1 MSLKLQRQLSKE
13 QILEG
18 YLNTIYFGRGA
29 YGIQAASL
37 AFFDKPAKDLTL
49 REAAVLASVINN
61 PSQFDPANGKDNKE
75 ALRERYEYVL
85 AGMAAMGTADPDA
98 AAKAAKRL
106 PKFPEIDAESQ
117 YGGQRGHML
126 KLVRDELVKLG
137 YTEQEIDGGGLR
149 VTTTFTEKDMAAA
162 EQGVLE
168 ERPEGFDG
176 GKLHVAVATV
186 EPGTGALRGFYA
198 GQDYLDSQ
206 INWAVAGGMVGSTFK
221 PITLTTAITEGF
233 SLEDTF
239 EGNSPYVFPD
249 GLEVRNEG
257 GGDGNDY
264 GSAVDATY
272 ALEQSINTAFV
283 DMSNSIP
290 DGPDKIYQTA
300 LEMGVPPNR
309 PARKYPGIPAI
320 SRDLEPDA
328 LITLGKARIS
338 PINMANTY
346 ATIANEGQ
354 RADVHVI
361 EKVVDS
367 NGETDY
373 TLQGG
378 DHRRGRRGRRLRR
391 VLRDAAGRRAGH
403 RSGGPGARP
412 AGGRQDRHRDQR
424 QGRGVLGLVRGL
436 HPADVDGG
444 DVRPRRRRRPARR
457 LAAVVL
463 RCRLPRPRPGP
474 T

>member
-1 MSLKLQRQLSKE
+1 
-13 QILEG
+13 
-18 YLNTIYFGRGA
+18 
-29 YGIQAASL
+29 
-37 AFFDKPAKDLTL
+37 
-49 REAAVLASVINN
+49 
-61 PSQFDPANGKDNKE
+61 
-75 ALRERYEYVL
+75 
-85 AGMAAMGTADPDA
+85 
-98 AAKAAKRL
+98 
-106 PKFPEIDAESQ
+106 
-117 YGGQRGHML
+117 
-126 KLVRDELVKLG
+126 
-137 YTEQEIDGGGLR
+137 
-149 VTTTFTEKDMAAA
+149 
-162 EQGVLE
+162 
-168 ERPEGFDG
+168 
-176 GKLHVAVATV
+176 
-186 EPGTGALRGFYA
+186 
-198 GQDYLDSQ
+198 
-206 INWAVAGGMVGSTFK
+206 MVGSTFK

-309 PARKYPGIPAI
+309 PARKYPGIPNI

-373 TLQGG
+373 TYKAATT
-378 DHRRGRRGRRLRR
+378 DAVDADVASDV

-403 RSGGPGARP
+403 RSRRP
-412 AGGRQDRHRDQR
+412 WSSAG
-424 QGRGVLGLVRGL
+424 
-436 HPADVDGG
+436 
-444 DVRPRRRRRPARR
+444 RRPARPAPR
-457 LAAVVL
+457 PTTRA
-463 RCRLPRPRPGP
+463 RCPRPGSSATP
-474 T
+474 RRCRRR